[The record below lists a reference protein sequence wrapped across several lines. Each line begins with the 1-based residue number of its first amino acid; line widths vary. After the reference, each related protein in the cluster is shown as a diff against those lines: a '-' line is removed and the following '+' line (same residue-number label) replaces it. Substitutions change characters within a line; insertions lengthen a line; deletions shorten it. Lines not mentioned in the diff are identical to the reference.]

1 MLRTGILL
9 ATFIVTAVSIGLIG
23 RIILGERNAK
33 TGILSLSVGLHLLL
47 LRRDWLTRSKQFN
60 STNILADS
68 PFLKSR
74 TVQNRDI
81 LQDIQSKVNSVKDAA
96 AIATGVSDIKSINFG
111 GIRGKDGSK
120 LISKAVAVTG
130 EDITLIKELLAKDI
144 ELEIRQVPT
153 DSKQLV
159 GQLIG

>member
-1 MLRTGILL
+1 MIKLIRIDDRLVHGQVAFTWVPALGVDCLL
-9 ATFIVTAVSIGLIG
+9 VANDKVAKDEFQKMTLGL
-23 RIILGERNAK
+23 AK
-33 TGILSLSVGLHLLL
+33 PANTKLLIKSV
-47 LRRDWLTRSKQFN
+47 
-60 STNILADS
+60 ADS
-68 PFLKSR
+68 ITYLNDEKSR
-74 TVQNRDI
+74 NFKI
-81 LQDIQSKVNSVKDAA
+81 LVIINSVKDAA

-153 DSKQLV
+153 DSRQLV